1 MEYVSARLM
10 KVRLKLK
17 GKSNGISSVVAYAPT
32 DSHKSVR
39 DKDLFWTALGSTVA
53 EVPRGDYLLVMM
65 DANAR
70 SGRRG
75 EGCVD
80 DKVLGAYWRGTTLND
95 NGRRLLAFSAENQLA
110 LANTL
115 FSAPKRGISY
125 TFQSPNAG
133 KDRYRQDDILT
144 RQTGRRLVRNV
155 TVLRPPIAKLA
166 SDHNLVAADIS
177 TWDVLPLTAARER
190 RRADR
195 RSTSNT

>member
-1 MEYVSARLM
+1 M
-10 KVRLKLK
+10 
-17 GKSNGISSVVAYAPT
+17 I
-32 DSHKSVR
+32 
-39 DKDLFWTALGSTVA
+39 
-53 EVPRGDYLLVMM
+53 

-70 SGRRG
+70 TGRRG
-75 EGCVD
+75 EGCID
-80 DKVLGAYWRGTTLND
+80 DKVLGAYGRDTLND
-95 NGRRLLAFSAENQLA
+95 NRQRLLAFSEENQLA
-110 LANTL
+110 LFNTF

-190 RRADR
+190 RRKGG
-195 RSTSNT
+195 RSTSNNT